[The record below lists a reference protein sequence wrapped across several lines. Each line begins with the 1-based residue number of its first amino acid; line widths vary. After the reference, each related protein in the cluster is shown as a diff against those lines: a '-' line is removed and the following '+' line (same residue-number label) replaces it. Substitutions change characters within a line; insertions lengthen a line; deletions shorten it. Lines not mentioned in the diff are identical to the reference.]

1 MKKIKTIQLKA
12 ITILDTVIAMVI
24 SGIVIG
30 MASTFFSG
38 LTQTITGF
46 QSSSDEAATYQQ
58 FLFLMKRDF
67 DKATTVIATEEGIR
81 TENSGENSFVEYSF
95 SEKYILR
102 NQENI
107 LTDTIKLESKETEF
121 YFNGF
126 PVSSGNLID
135 RMNITVKSEHTT
147 MNFQWKK
154 EYSRAFL
161 INMESHGR

>member
-1 MKKIKTIQLKA
+1 MMKKLKA

-24 SGIVIG
+24 SGVVIG

-38 LTQTITGF
+38 LTQTITNF

-67 DKATTVIATEEGIR
+67 DKATTVIATEDGIR

-102 NQENI
+102 NQGDF
-107 LTDTIKLESKETEF
+107 LTDTIKLEPKEIETFFKEI
-121 YFNGF
+121 
-126 PVSSGNLID
+126 PAIPGNLID
-135 RMNITVKSEHTT
+135 RINITVKSEHTA
-147 MNFQWKK
+147 MSFGWKK
-154 EYSRAFL
+154 EYSRGFL
-161 INMESHGR
+161 INLESDGR